1 MTDELW
7 QRDEP
12 DSPCVKVCV
21 LDRNSGFCLGCLR
34 TGDEIAAWP
43 GMSTDQRRALLAD
56 LPARRDLVKP
66 KRRGGRAARASRAP
80 GQ

>member
-1 MTDELW
+1 MAEPPWT
-7 QRDEP
+7 RDEP
-12 DSPCVKVCV
+12 DSPCIKICV
-21 LDRNSGFCLGCLR
+21 LDRKSGFCLGCLR

-43 GMSTDQRRALLAD
+43 AMSPEARRALLAD

-66 KRRGGRAARASRAP
+66 KRRGGRSARASRAP